1 MHEFV
6 SKARSSELAPRY
18 DLIEPAFVRVTAGR
32 MAQGAE
38 THGPKNYRNGLDDP
52 AFIQDRVN
60 HLVGHVLKFAA
71 GETDDDHFAA
81 AAANLNM
88 LAYLLRK

>member
-1 MHEFV
+1 MHEFQ
-6 SKARSSELAPRY
+6 SGARSSEPAPRY

-38 THGPKNYRNGLDDP
+38 SHGPKNYLNGMDDP

-60 HLVGHVLKFAA
+60 HLVGHVLAFAA
-71 GETDDDHFAA
+71 GQTDDDHFAA
-81 AAANLNM
+81 VCANCNM
-88 LAYLLRK
+88 LAALLRR